1 MKRRTVFQRKQRPEG
16 GGVGG
21 KPQKQ
26 IYKNG
31 KKERDYGRKENRM
44 GRQLQKRG

>member
-1 MKRRTVFQRKQRPEG
+1 MKGRTVFPTEG
-16 GGVGG
+16 EDCGR